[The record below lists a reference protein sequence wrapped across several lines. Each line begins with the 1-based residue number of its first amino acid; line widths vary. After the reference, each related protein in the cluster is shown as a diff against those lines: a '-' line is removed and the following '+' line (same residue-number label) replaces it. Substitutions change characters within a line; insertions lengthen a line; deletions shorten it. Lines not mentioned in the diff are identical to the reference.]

1 MAFGDNFLKQAV
13 DGINKVNVSE
23 LVGKGKDLLSNAQ
36 GFLDTKAD
44 FLGKSLE
51 GVTSSLFGKNKRIK
65 NTLSKFVDGKLAINA
80 SNPIVTM
87 RADGKTKG
95 PEDLDWRVSLSLP
108 ESIKNIM
115 LGSKTLLDPL
125 KSTGNK
131 LVFPYTPTVLVGH
144 SAQWNPMHPVHTNYP
159 FYAYEN
165 SRVDQMTITADFYVQ
180 NEQEAQYWVAAVHYL
195 RTMTKMAYGGESTNR
210 GQPPPVVYLNG
221 YGDFTFKNV
230 PVIINN
236 FQFDLKREIDY
247 ISTKLDVGG
256 TQNNA
261 QDTGDVSGQGIGGYA
276 WAPTESLL
284 TIGVTPQYSRTKQSQ
299 FNLQNFVKNGGLKGD
314 GFI

>member
-1 MAFGDNFLKQAV
+1 MAFGDNFLKQGV
-13 DGINKVNVSE
+13 DAINKVNVSE
-23 LVGKGKDLLSNAQ
+23 FVDKGKDILNNAQ

-44 FLGKSLE
+44 FLGKSIE
-51 GVTSSLFGKNKRIK
+51 GVSSSLFGKLKRTK
-65 NTLSKFVDGKLAINA
+65 NTISKFTDGKLDINKA
-80 SNPIVTM
+80 PSSVKFTG
-87 RADGKTKG
+87 DGKNKG
-95 PEDLDWRVSLSLP
+95 PEDLDWRVSLSIP
-108 ESIKNIM
+108 ANVKKIM
-115 LGSKTLLDPL
+115 DGSKTLLDPL
-125 KSTGNK
+125 NSTGGK

-144 SAQWNPMHPVHTNYP
+144 SANWNPMQPVHTNYP

-165 SRVDQMTITADFYVQ
+165 SRVDQLTITADFYVQ
-180 NEQEAQYWVAAVHYL
+180 NEQEAEYWVAAVHYL
-195 RTMTKMAYGGESTNR
+195 RTMTKMAYGQSPDR

-247 ISTKLDVGG
+247 ISTKLPKTQDSQGVG
-256 TQNNA
+256 A
-261 QDTGDVSGQGIGGYA
+261 YA

-284 TIGVTPQYSRTKQSQ
+284 TVGVTPQYSRTKQTQ
-299 FNLQNFVKNGGLKGD
+299 FNLADYIKNGGTTGS

>member
-1 MAFGDNFLKQAV
+1 MAFGDNFLKQGV
-13 DGINKVNVSE
+13 DAINKVNVSE
-23 LVGKGKDLLSNAQ
+23 FVDKGKDILNSAQ

-44 FLGKSLE
+44 FLGKSIE

-65 NTLSKFVDGKLAINA
+65 NSLSKFLDGKLDINKSAPAI
-80 SNPIVTM
+80 TTG
-87 RADGKTKG
+87 ADGKNKS

-108 ESIKNIM
+108 ENIKTIM
-115 LGSKTLLDPL
+115 MGSKTLLDPL
-125 KSTGNK
+125 ITTNYR

-144 SAQWNPMHPVHTNYP
+144 SAQWNPMQPVHTNYP

-180 NEQEAQYWVAAVHYL
+180 NQQEAQYWVAAVHYL
-195 RTMTKMAYGGESTNR
+195 RTMTKMSYGQSPDR

-256 TQNNA
+256 TQNNVT
-261 QDTGDVSGQGIGGYA
+261 DTGDTSGQGVAGYA

-284 TIGVTPQYSRTKQSQ
+284 TIGVVPQYSRTKQTQ
-299 FNLQNFVKNGGLKGD
+299 FNLADFVKHGGIKGS